1 MTTTETT
8 TETTTTETTME
19 TTIKMTTTPTTTTL
33 NVTISK
39 NTSGNGTQTSVSS
52 YTTVFPATGNTTNFQ
67 SSNSSA
73 GNTTANSTAV
83 PVSSSTAMS
92 RTNTTANSSNW
103 VPHFGIKTT
112 SSSSAV
118 PTSATGGG
126 TVIPTSST
134 KGNESSSTQVVPT
147 WRTSVTAQGSMAP
160 RQTPTA
166 VLGSSG
172 SPNPH
177 KTTALLPTAV
187 QLLLHISLSFRI
199 INRSFNESLRDPTSK
214 EYRSLSHTVLTM
226 FEYVFGCASCVGG
239 QTYKGCSELRFS
251 QGSVEVQSTLVFG
264 HGNDTVTSDAAE
276 QQLRNSLDQN
286 GFIMDLQLASIQ
298 SEWELQAGGVRVDGS
313 LWECPGGLHK
323 RCPILAGAGRLFGCG
338 TGSGLAAGRANAVS
352 QCLWRTALGRLT
364 GPCGGGLIPS
374 CPILGV
380 SQACLSWPALW
391 LCPAAQTRLW
401 SSFRHCGRGIPGTS
415 AHGPGLGHCSAGPG
429 VHPAAAEHPHLPSDG
444 ESPIPIP
451 VLTCLLLVGPLS
463 PCPQAPDP
471 FPLPRRPPAPAAGKA
486 EGSWTCSA
494 QRTPTTPWPSTPHT
508 RATGATC
515 HPTASPTPT
524 ARWPAATVQGPAP
537 SPTLTLLLPLTTCEG
552 CTGMK
557 GDCRGE
563 GVAAAPHSQASSTS
577 PGRVPRCCSAPC
589 LGQQERDGSGAAG
602 FMRMTELDEQRFG
615 GGREGTQHP
624 LAPALAWLCN
634 PAPCCG

>member
-429 VHPAAAEHPHLPSDG
+429 VHPAAAEHPHLPSDDHLHLPPEKPREAG
-444 ESPIPIP
+444 P
-451 VLTCLLLVGPLS
+451 VQHKG
-463 PCPQAPDP
+463 
-471 FPLPRRPPAPAAGKA
+471 
-486 EGSWTCSA
+486 
-494 QRTPTTPWPSTPHT
+494 
-508 RATGATC
+508 
-515 HPTASPTPT
+515 
-524 ARWPAATVQGPAP
+524 
-537 SPTLTLLLPLTTCEG
+537 LLP
-552 CTGMK
+552 
-557 GDCRGE
+557 
-563 GVAAAPHSQASSTS
+563 PH
-577 PGRVPRCCSAPC
+577 GRVPPIPEPRVLRVTQQQAQP
-589 LGQQERDGSGAAG
+589 LQPGGQQ
-602 FMRMTELDEQRFG
+602 QRCR
-615 GGREGTQHP
+615 GRH
-624 LAPALAWLCN
+624 LHLH
-634 PAPCCG
+634 